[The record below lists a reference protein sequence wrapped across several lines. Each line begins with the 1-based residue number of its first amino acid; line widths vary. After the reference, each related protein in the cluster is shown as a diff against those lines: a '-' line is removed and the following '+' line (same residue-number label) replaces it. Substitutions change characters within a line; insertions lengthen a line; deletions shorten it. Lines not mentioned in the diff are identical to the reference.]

1 MIFTVEEATLTAAF
15 DHSSRSAAIKD
26 MLIQFGLIEDEEL
39 KAQVASLIEKLD
51 TMSDAEFSKLD
62 FSVYEE
68 DDNEHMG

>member
-39 KAQVASLIEKLD
+39 KDQVASLVEKLK
-51 TMSDAEFSKLD
+51 TMSI
-62 FSVYEE
+62 
-68 DDNEHMG
+68 